1 MNDVLLALDK
11 LDYSYDDGSFS
22 LKGLSLEIR
31 KGQRIAVLGN
41 NGAGKSTFFLLC
53 NGILKPDKGTLAYGG
68 KTIDPRKKQDL
79 MGLRQLVGIIFQDA
93 DHQIIGSTVESEV
106 SFGPMNLK
114 LPLEEVAQRV
124 DQALQAMGLTEYRHR
139 PPHYLSGGEKKRVT
153 IADILAM
160 KPEILLFDEPTAF
173 LDPDGVRTLEGLL
186 AELHQQERALLVSTH
201 DIDFAWRWAQRILV
215 FHDGQLLAD
224 NTPEQIFADGPL
236 LERAGLRRPYLYD
249 FTLSL
254 QAHFGWPPDVWPRT
268 TAEIEAY
275 FKVNSANASSR

>member
-1 MNDVLLALDK
+1 MNDVLLAMDK
-11 LDYSYDDGSFS
+11 VDYSYDEGGFA
-22 LKGLSLEIR
+22 LKGLSLEIC

-53 NGILKPDKGTLAYGG
+53 NGILKPDKGALFYGG
-68 KTIDPRKKQDL
+68 KAIDPRKKQDL
-79 MGLRQLVGIIFQDA
+79 LRLRQLVGIIFQDA

-114 LPLEEVAQRV
+114 LPAEKVAQRV
-124 DQALQAMGLTEYRHR
+124 DQALQAMGLAEYRHR

-160 KPEILLFDEPTAF
+160 EPEVLLFDEPTAF
-173 LDPDGVRTLEGLL
+173 LDPAGVRTLESLL
-186 AELHQQERALLVSTH
+186 AELYRQERALLVSTH

-215 FHDGQLLAD
+215 FHAGRLVAD

-236 LERAGLRRPYLYD
+236 LEQAGLRRPYLYD

-254 QAHFGWPPDVWPRT
+254 QAHCGWPPDIWPKT

-275 FKVNSANASSR
+275 YKNKARL